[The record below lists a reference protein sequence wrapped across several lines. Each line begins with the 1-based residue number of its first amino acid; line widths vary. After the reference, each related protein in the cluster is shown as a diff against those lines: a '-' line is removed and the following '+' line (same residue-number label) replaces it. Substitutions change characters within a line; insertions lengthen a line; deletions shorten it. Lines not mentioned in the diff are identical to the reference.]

1 MFQGEC
7 DPSIDRALVRV
18 ALRAD
23 GEDSAHRPGRHEI
36 PEPRVRALK
45 LLRRGPR
52 VKPNY
57 QIIAIHPAAHVP
69 GDHKRQA
76 PEHRLFHHVRTTL

>member
-7 DPSIDRALVRV
+7 DPSIDRALVRA

-23 GEDSAHRPGRHEI
+23 GEDSGHRSGRHEI
-36 PEPRVRALK
+36 PEARVGAVK
-45 LLRRGPR
+45 LLGRGPR

-57 QIIAIHPAAHVP
+57 QIIAIHAAAHVP
-69 GDHKRQA
+69 
-76 PEHRLFHHVRTTL
+76 

>member
-7 DPSIDRALVRV
+7 DPTIDRALIRV
-18 ALRAD
+18 ALCAD
-23 GEDSAHRPGRHEI
+23 GEDSAHRSGRHEI
-36 PEPRVRALK
+36 PQARVGAVK

-69 GDHKRQA
+69 
-76 PEHRLFHHVRTTL
+76 

>member
-1 MFQGEC
+1 MFQGEG
-7 DPSIDRALVRV
+7 DPTIDRALVRI

-23 GEDSAHRPGRHEI
+23 GEDSGHRSGRHEI
-36 PEPRVRALK
+36 PRAGVWAVK
-45 LLRRGPR
+45 LVRRGPR

-69 GDHKRQA
+69 RDHKRQA